1 MKIPG
6 REKALV
12 TPIPES
18 PRTPRPS
25 TIKKEARHALA
36 RVGKSQLVPQYTLFG
51 AARGNKRGAR
61 SLSPRFKP
69 KIATTAEVKY
79 LQAKLK
85 QHEEDINAGVAT
97 VNPKIKDFGSAKPGR
112 NPTSLVPKT
121 GFTQAEGLKR
131 AYATKEGYF
140 RYGTTLYVCGTR
152 ADVSDIA
159 DDIKLAL
166 PEYLG
171 GGVRQ
176 TNKYHQIREYL
187 KFHPDIKMV
196 VGHSLG
202 AAVCDALVQ
211 DNPALKEMAY
221 GDPYPQWVTGKGHH
235 RVDGDPISLADV
247 TADTTFPSSIDPHS
261 YWDVASKY
269 GNNDY
274 DDQL

>member
-18 PRTPRPS
+18 PRTPRAS
-25 TIKKEARHALA
+25 TIAREARHALTH
-36 RVGKSQLVPQYTLFG
+36 VGKSRLVPQYTL
-51 AARGNKRGAR
+51 GNVRAGKRGSR
-61 SLSPRFKP
+61 SLSPRYKP
-69 KIATTAEVKY
+69 KVATTAEVKY

-97 VNPKIKDFGSAKPGR
+97 VHPKIKDFGSAKPAR
-112 NPTSLVPKT
+112 HTPSLVPKT

-140 RYGTTLYVCGTR
+140 RQGTTLYVCGTR

-221 GDPYPQWVTGKGHH
+221 GDPYPQWVAGKGHH

-261 YWDVASKY
+261 YWDVASRY
-269 GNNDY
+269 GNTDY